1 MTSILQ
7 PPVEVLS
14 DLPSSCGPLAV
25 CLKTL
30 TVRPALHSAL
40 PERTAPWKNSVWW
53 LYATE
58 IVLGT
63 AADAA
68 IGPASAMIAAASPVS
83 ARRRIVP
90 PPARWIRRH
99 HTKKR
104 PLTEPLPS
112 CCEQRKLRF
121 PYVDEVSCTPGCTH
135 VHPGQAERR
144 GGDRP
149 ALRRQRWHHHTGASG
164 VWPQKKLLMVMTF
177 RCSHFIQA

>member
-68 IGPASAMIAAASPVS
+68 IGPASAMIAAASPMS

-90 PPARWIRRH
+90 PSARWIRRRH
-99 HTKKR
+99 SKKR

-121 PYVDEVSCTPGCTH
+121 SYVDEVFLSSTSWKPLW
-135 VHPGQAERR
+135 
-144 GGDRP
+144 RP
-149 ALRRQRWHHHTGASG
+149 
-164 VWPQKKLLMVMTF
+164 P
-177 RCSHFIQA
+177 SHEGR